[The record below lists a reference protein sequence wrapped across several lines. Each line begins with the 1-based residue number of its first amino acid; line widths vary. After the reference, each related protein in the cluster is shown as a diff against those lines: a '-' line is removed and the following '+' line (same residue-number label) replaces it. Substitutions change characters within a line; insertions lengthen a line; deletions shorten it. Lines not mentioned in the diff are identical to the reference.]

1 MSPVRCVQM
10 HYITPQKGREAFQRN
25 YYLASAYPEH
35 SLAVTIMSLRL
46 SIFSRFMG
54 ELVYKE
60 ASVSSVRH
68 TMIRSRVLQPAHG
81 LEGMLS

>member
-10 HYITPQKGREAFQRN
+10 HYITPQKRRAAFQRN

-35 SLAVTIMSLRL
+35 YVIKAFNIQQV
-46 SIFSRFMG
+46 MG

-60 ASVSSVRH
+60 ASVSSVSHAMPRP
-68 TMIRSRVLQPAHG
+68 RVLQPAAK
-81 LEGMLS
+81 LEGRLYQ